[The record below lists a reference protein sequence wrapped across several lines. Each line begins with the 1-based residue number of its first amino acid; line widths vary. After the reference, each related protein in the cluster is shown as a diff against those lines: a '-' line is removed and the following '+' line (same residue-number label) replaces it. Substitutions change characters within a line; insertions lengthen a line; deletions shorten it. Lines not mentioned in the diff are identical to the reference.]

1 MIDSKKT
8 IIQLDKETIIL
19 DELSIIDEIGSF
31 DKNQIEKTGAR
42 EETSIG
48 FGAPLIIINSYMV
61 RNIEFFRLDLT
72 ERIPQLIF
80 RFTPEN
86 ESFLYTSY
94 PKDGDVVGLYI
105 RATSELYKPI
115 RMDMLVT
122 EVFSHFS
129 NSPIPEDKA
138 NSVGTSFTIKSQMR
152 IPTLFQHISK
162 SYINKTSFE
171 TLREIAKDLGLGFA
185 SNEKGTND
193 RMNWIC
199 PSKTYYKF
207 MQDLCNSSWLG
218 EEDFFDWW
226 IDQYYVLNF
235 VNLRKQLLEKSKDET
250 NILAAIG
257 TENGISGGLDG
268 NIKPSEISMP
278 LLITNDPYYNKYP
291 FFITTYSVKNSSGHI
306 TNNFGYSRDLEFYDT
321 RLVSDMPVNKFV
333 SYNVEYV
340 TQKNL
345 DPSSTLFKG
354 RANEDVY
361 KNERKKT
368 WVGTQYGENQHKNI
382 QQALVQN
389 RLNRYE
395 NFKVY
400 LETKMHSYVPWV
412 YRGQT
417 VPTRIVHMDAITAG
431 ANSVESKQSPP
442 IDPQQHEAGKKVDNK
457 FLSGVYMIMGSYI
470 EYIDSKITQSFVLGK
485 REWLIND
492 GRGSDPG
499 PKVSK

>member
-8 IIQLDKETIIL
+8 IIQLDKETIVL
-19 DELSIIDEIGSF
+19 DELSIIDEVGSAN
-31 DKNQIEKTGAR
+31 KNQIELTGAR
-42 EETSIG
+42 EETAIG
-48 FGAPLIIINSYMV
+48 FGSPLIMINAYMV
-61 RNIEFFRLDLT
+61 RNIGFFRLDLT
-72 ERIPQLIF
+72 DRIPQLMF
-80 RFTPEN
+80 RFTPED

-94 PKDGDVVGLYI
+94 PKDGDVVCLYI

-122 EVFSHFS
+122 EVLSHFS
-129 NSPIPEDKA
+129 TSTVPEDAA
-138 NSVGTSFTIKSQMR
+138 NGAGASFTIKAQMR
-152 IPTLFQHISK
+152 IPSIFQHVSK
-162 SYINKTSFE
+162 SYIGKTSFE

-185 SNEKGTND
+185 SNEKSTDD

-199 PSKTYYKF
+199 PGKTYYKF
-207 MQDLCNSSWLG
+207 IEDICNSSWLG

-250 NILAAIG
+250 KILAAIG

-268 NIKPSEISMP
+268 NTKPSEIAMP
-278 LLITNDPYYNKYP
+278 LLITNDPFYRKYP
-291 FFITTYSVKNSSGHI
+291 FFITNYSVKNLSGHI

-321 RLVSDMPVNKFV
+321 RLVSDKPINKFV

-340 TQKNL
+340 TQKRL
-345 DPSSTLFKG
+345 DPSSILFKG

-361 KNERKKT
+361 KKETKKT

-382 QQALVQN
+382 QQASVQN
-389 RLNRYE
+389 RINRYE

-400 LETKMHSYVPWV
+400 LETKMYSFVPWV

-417 VPTRIVHMDAITAG
+417 VPTRIVHMEPLQAY
-431 ANSVESKQSPP
+431 ANSVESKQNPP
-442 IDPQQHEAGKKVDNK
+442 IDASQHQAGKKVDNK

-470 EYIDSKITQSFVLGK
+470 EYIDGRITQSFVMGK